1 MENVNYWEF
10 RARHA
15 KSESEFRTAMDKM
28 MLAMV
33 DANMISMSWCDE
45 KEDFVFFMNEEQTK
59 NFDMGHAQNSE

>member
-1 MENVNYWEF
+1 MEEEVNYWEF

-45 KEDFVFFMNEEQTK
+45 KEDFVFFMNEEQK
-59 NFDMGHAQNSE
+59 QLHDMGHA

>member
-10 RARHA
+10 RARNA
-15 KSESEFRTAMDKM
+15 RDESEFRTAMDKM

-59 NFDMGHAQNSE
+59 NYDMGHA